1 MIKSENQA
9 SYNRRLK
16 ELKESIVK
24 RLTNSEGLSD
34 IKKVLEYR
42 NYYQVEISQ
51 DKNVDDALQI
61 LTDIFNIDDM
71 SELDEIAENLSDEI
85 VREFQKIVKDYRNPY
100 QICKKEHIEGITDYS
115 AMNESEIS
123 EKEGIEF
130 EQREGVSFY
139 KLKGIPFRML
149 IHDGNFD
156 GNAFGGRTN
165 ELHTSLISND
175 IQNTIYGARRLFVFN
190 QISPSNIN
198 WMLTRD
204 IAEDSRYEVNRN
216 EEGMLLPNEF
226 MANIEMEGNH
236 WAYSD
241 IQLNFDGGLQ
251 PDAICVKGDIKDVDI
266 EYAKQRGIKTIYS
279 IDEEAYKD
287 IDTNKEDFYKILE
300 EYKKSFSPKLLATL
314 KMKNP
319 YSREEFLNIL
329 QDVIAIEK
337 AKDSKDKKLI
347 NTNIDAIKRIYRRDI
362 QMAAK
367 TSSKT
372 NDDFIQQIS
381 DIEDLREDEE
391 IVIEEGSKEDIYYK
405 KLINIRALEGILNDK
420 NSNWNTSYD
429 VNDILENSDDIERD
443 VNIFL
448 KIIQDNCNVEDIDKY
463 SQMLCAI
470 EDKFQVDELYEKML
484 NNSASLDEIYDG
496 EDKEIIAKII
506 ETRKQIKLKNLK
518 QQERFS
524 SKGKVNIFSYFFEK
538 SNEAK
543 KIIESIEH
551 IGNDVNNE
559 KEDNKDDVLHYKST
573 QELGKESLD
582 VQKETEYIDDTQQ
595 GIAIEERQLDNQQK
609 STEEI

>member
-1 MIKSENQA
+1 MIKSENQE
-9 SYNRRLK
+9 SYNRKLK

-24 RLTNSEGLSD
+24 RLINSEGLMY

-71 SELDEIAENLSDEI
+71 SELVEISENLSDEL
-85 VREFQKIVKDYRNPY
+85 VSEFQKIVENYRNPY

-115 AMNESEIS
+115 AMDESEIS

-130 EQREGVSFY
+130 EQREGVSLY
-139 KLKGIPFRML
+139 NLKGIPFKML
-149 IHDGNFD
+149 IHDGNFE
-156 GNAFGGRTN
+156 GNAFGGQTDR
-165 ELHTSLISND
+165 LHTSIISNN

-204 IAEDSRYEVNRN
+204 IAEDSRYEINRN
-216 EEGMLLPNEF
+216 EDGTLLPDEF

-241 IQLNFDGGLQ
+241 IQLNFDGGLK

-266 EYAKQRGIKTIYS
+266 EFAKQRKIKTIYS

-287 IDTNKEDFYKILE
+287 INTNKEEFYKTLE

-319 YSREEFLNIL
+319 YSREKFLNIL

-337 AKDSKDKKLI
+337 AKDCKDKKLI
-347 NTNIDAIKRIYRRDI
+347 NINIDAIKRIYRRDI
-362 QMAAK
+362 QLAK
-367 TSSKT
+367 RFSSKT

-381 DIEDLREDEE
+381 DIEDLREDED
-391 IVIEEGSKEDIYYK
+391 VSIEEGSKEDIYYK

-420 NSNWNTSYD
+420 DNNWDTSYD
-429 VNDILENSDDIERD
+429 VNDILEKSNDIERD
-443 VNIFL
+443 TYIFL

-470 EDKFQVDELYEKML
+470 EDKFQIDELYEKMH

-506 ETRKQIKLKNLK
+506 ETRKQIKLKNLE

-524 SKGKVNIFSYFFEK
+524 SKGEVNIYSYFFEK

-559 KEDNKDDVLHYKST
+559 KEDNKNDVLHYKST